1 MLKVCFICV
10 LWTHVVPEAG
20 QVFRMGRPGV
30 PAAAQTVP
38 VALGR
43 LCNLFVFDFS
53 SVTGIAVAME

>member
-1 MLKVCFICV
+1 M

-20 QVFRMGRPGV
+20 QVFGMGRPGV

-38 VALGR
+38 VTLGR